1 MGLLDGILSID
12 ELSLE
17 NQRVLMRLDLDVD
30 DKTADRARLRA
41 ARASIEHATRAGAR
55 VVLAA
60 HRGTPEGSVNEA
72 LSLEPVAAS
81 LSELLGT
88 DIYLPDDCVGDAAR
102 KVVQD
107 LRPGQVCLLEN
118 LDFYAEE
125 RENDEAFARKLA
137 AYADVFVNDSLRDSQ
152 RSRASTDQLARIM
165 RKRCMGPRLKAELT
179 ALARIIETERPLALV
194 VGGSNAGAAIG
205 LVETLLDRVRVVLAG
220 GTLGNTLLAA
230 RGNKLQKSAV
240 DSTLLARSRALVSLA
255 RDRGVELVV
264 PADLVVA
271 ESAQAKAGSVANPNS
286 VGEGSMALDVG
297 PKTLELFEKRL
308 AGAKGVVW
316 TGALGAG
323 KNPAFREGTLGF
335 AALLGQSNAF
345 SVTLGDDT
353 AEAIS
358 HAAEDVLC
366 KFGLVST
373 AGRAALELIEGRK
386 LPGIEALRGGAT

>member
-1 MGLLDGILSID
+1 MGLLDGILSLD

-17 NQRVLMRLDLDVD
+17 NQRVLLRLDLDID
-30 DKTADRARLRA
+30 DGARDRARLRA

-55 VVLAA
+55 VIVAA
-60 HRGTPEGSVNEA
+60 HRGTPEGRVNEA

-81 LSELLGT
+81 LSELLGG

-102 KVVQD
+102 KVIQD

-125 RENDEAFARKLA
+125 RDNDETFARKLA
-137 AYADVFVNDSLRDSQ
+137 AYADVYVNDSLRDSQ
-152 RSRASTDQLARIM
+152 HARASIDQLARVM
-165 RKRCMGPRLKAELT
+165 RKRCMGLRLKAELS
-179 ALARIIETERPLALV
+179 ALARIIEGERPLALV
-194 VGGSNAGAAIG
+194 VGGANASAGMA
-205 LVETLLDRVRVVLAG
+205 LVESLLDRANVVLAA

-230 RGNKLQKSAV
+230 RGAKLQKSAV
-240 DSTLLARSRALVSLA
+240 DSNLLARGRALFTLA
-255 RDRGVELVV
+255 RDRNVDLLV
-264 PADLVVA
+264 PSDLVVA
-271 ESAQAKAGSVANPNS
+271 ENAQAKSGDVANASS
-286 VGEGSMALDVG
+286 VREGLMALDVG
-297 PKTLELFEKRL
+297 PKTLEAFANRL
-308 AGAKGVVW
+308 ATAKVVAW
-316 TGALGAG
+316 LGALGAS

-335 AALLGQSNAF
+335 AARLSQGSAF

-353 AEAIS
+353 AEAIG
-358 HAAEDVLC
+358 HANEDVLC

>member
-12 ELSLE
+12 EISLE

-30 DKTADRARLRA
+30 DSARDRARLRA
-41 ARASIEHATRAGAR
+41 ARATIEHATRAGAR
-55 VVLAA
+55 VVVAA
-60 HRGTPEGSVNEA
+60 HRGAPDGHVNEA

-125 RENDEAFARKLA
+125 RENDEAFARRLA
-137 AYADVFVNDSLRDSQ
+137 SYGDVFVNDSLRDS
-152 RSRASTDQLARIM
+152 RRPRASTEQLARVM
-165 RKRCMGPRLKAELT
+165 RKRCMGVRLKAEL
-179 ALARIIETERPLALV
+179 AGLARIIETERPLALV
-194 VGGSNAGAAIG
+194 VGGENAGAAMS
-205 LVETLLDRVRVVLAG
+205 LVETLLDRARIVLTA

-230 RGNKLQKSAV
+230 GGSRLQKSAV
-240 DSTLLARSRALVSLA
+240 DSNLLARGRALFTLA
-255 RDRGVELVV
+255 RDRGVELVT

-271 ESAQAKAGSVANPNS
+271 ESPQAQSGVLANPNS
-286 VGEGSMALDVG
+286 VGEGLMALDIG
-297 PKTLELFEKRL
+297 PKTLELFAGRL
-308 AGAKGVVW
+308 AQVKGVVW
-316 TGALGAG
+316 AGALGAS

-335 AALLGQSNAF
+335 AALVSQASAF

-353 AEAIS
+353 AEAIG
-358 HAAEDVLC
+358 HADEDVLC